1 MRTKKELNPKLAQL
15 KCGKVFVYLW
25 YNDHRF
31 RYANGTI
38 INQEIFPNHHKQ
50 PKRDQEAQLL
60 LSAFRLA
67 VRNGWKPAVIIKK
80 KQQTTLVK
88 DVADRTLKR
97 KLSLDYSRSYK
108 KDLIRTKNLWDK
120 FIKRKMIAT
129 EAVQCI
135 DTDLVSS
142 FIYESAATPQ
152 SKRNLKR
159 NISAL
164 IKDELES
171 EGVTI
176 NLRRIK
182 LPSKGQELHRPIEN
196 VPALLD
202 EIRGFNDNLYL
213 CCLMTYCMLLR
224 PHREIRCLRF
234 SDFNEDVTI
243 LSLDG
248 SRVKSKRN
256 RILPVP
262 EIVRVEVLRRKQQC
276 EIDTANLFSLT
287 TQNHHNDYFKG
298 LWTKYKNSSEI
309 LSKNQTLYS
318 FRHTGAIKVFEKTGS
333 LQKLQQVMGHSDLK
347 VSLTYLRGLEVKQ
360 LDVEDLPQL

>member
-1 MRTKKELNPKLAQL
+1 MRTKKELNPKLAKL

-25 YNDHRF
+25 YNDQRF

-38 INQEIFPNHHKQ
+38 INQEIFPNHHELL
-50 PKRDQEAQLL
+50 KRNQEAQLL
-60 LSAFRLA
+60 LSAFKLA
-67 VRNGWKPAVIIKK
+67 VRNGWKPAVLKK
-80 KQQTTLVK
+80 KNQQITLVK

-97 KLSLDYSRSYK
+97 KLSLDYSASYK
-108 KDLIRTKNLWDK
+108 KDLIRTKNLWDQ
-120 FIKRKMIAT
+120 FITRKKVAT
-129 EAVQCI
+129 EAVHCI

-182 LPSKGQELHRPIEN
+182 LPSKGQELHRPLKN
-196 VPALLD
+196 VSALL
-202 EIRGFNDNLYL
+202 EEVKGFNENLYL

-234 SDFNEDVTI
+234 SDFNQDFTI

-262 EIVRVEVLRRKQQC
+262 EVVRVEVIGRRRQC
-276 EIDTANLFSLT
+276 EMDTANIFSLAT
-287 TQNHHNDYFKG
+287 HNHHNDYFKG
-298 LWTKYKNSSEI
+298 LWTKFKNSSE
-309 LSKNQTLYS
+309 LLTKNQTLYS
-318 FRHTGAIKVFEKTGS
+318 FRHTGAINVFEKTGS
-333 LQKLQQVMGHSDLK
+333 LQKLQQVMGHSDMK

-360 LDVEDLPQL
+360 LDVEDLPKL